1 MKFQVFSLILISF
14 CLSQFSCDVL
24 DNEVVPERKVT
35 TMQAT
40 YSNFDAIDASNA
52 FSVYIIFSDLEES
65 IEIEANDNLHQYIEV
80 KKANGVLKI
89 GLERNVYVRGSAT
102 LNAYI
107 TTKNISEFIGSGA
120 SRFIVESIVE
130 TDNVNIYLSGASTF
144 TRELVAD
151 LLHADLSGASNL
163 TIQGTSNTF
172 DVEAS
177 GASVL
182 RDYGFET
189 NSLIADL
196 SGASNMYVS
205 VEDEIDVEA
214 SGASTLHFKGQAV
227 ITHQDIS
234 GASSVKK
241 MN

>member
-1 MKFQVFSLILISF
+1 MKSQLFSLALISF
-14 CLSQFSCDVL
+14 CLSQFSCNVL
-24 DNEVVPERKVT
+24 DNEVVPEKKVT
-35 TMQAT
+35 TMRAT
-40 YSNFDAIDASNA
+40 YSNYDAIDASNA
-52 FSVYIIFSDLEES
+52 FTVYIIFSDLEES

-80 KKANGVLKI
+80 KKENGVLKI
-89 GLERNVYVRGSAT
+89 GLKRNVYVRGTAT

-107 TTKNISEFIGSGA
+107 TTKNVSEFMGSGA

-130 TDNVNIYLSGASTF
+130 TNSISIYLSGASTF
-144 TRELVAD
+144 TGELIAD
-151 LLHADLSGASNL
+151 LLYTDLSGASNL
-163 TIQGTSNTF
+163 NIQGTSNTF

-189 NSLIADL
+189 QSLIAAL

-205 VEDEIDVEA
+205 VKDEIDVEA
-214 SGASTLHFKGQAV
+214 SGASTLHFKGPAV

-241 MN
+241 VN